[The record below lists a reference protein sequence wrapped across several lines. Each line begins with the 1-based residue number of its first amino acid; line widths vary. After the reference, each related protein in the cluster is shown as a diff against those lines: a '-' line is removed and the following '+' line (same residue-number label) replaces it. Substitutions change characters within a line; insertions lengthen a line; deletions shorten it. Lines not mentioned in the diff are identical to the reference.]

1 MSEITSRLIFNLL
14 LLVSTTATA
23 QVSTAVN
30 IVDDGEGNA
39 VLVRTSTYTEPMP
52 DTSYITARRAEINR
66 QIVGLVAER
75 TKLDTMRGQWEE
87 IYKVEGEGRFTIALP
102 PAPIKIP
109 PSVTIGQGTSTGVL
123 FAVSDTN
130 GPLLEVLLDNRNRI
144 IINGQRW
151 AYDRAKK
158 TWTIKK

>member
-1 MSEITSRLIFNLL
+1 MFGITNRLIFSLL
-14 LLVSTTATA
+14 LISSGLFA
-23 QVSTAVN
+23 QVTGKVEVIDNGDGTAS
-30 IVDDGEGNA
+30 
-39 VLVRTSTYTEPMP
+39 LRRTSTYTEPMP
-52 DTSYITARRAEINR
+52 DTAFIAARRVEILVLIDSLNSEL
-66 QIVGLVAER
+66 GLLNKLQDEWEGVTTEGFARVA
-75 TKLDTMRGQWEE
+75 KP
-87 IYKVEGEGRFTIALP
+87 A

-109 PSVTIGQGTSTGVL
+109 PSVTIGQGISTGVL

-151 AYDRAKK
+151 VYDRAKK